1 MIALSDAAD
10 RIMFSD
16 SMDIQIDSSK
26 IVDTKDGL
34 LVKDAIICRAMVLDY
49 NGKKILK
56 SPEALADS
64 MPTMQRMMITDE
76 HPRSRVIID
85 VSEIKGRV
93 LPETV
98 TLNNNVAT
106 GDLLIT
112 DKVLADEIRKGKRD
126 LSPGYYADIIEEPG
140 TFNDEPY
147 QAVQKKVLYDHLAIV
162 KVGRCSRPKCGI
174 LDSVVPDD
182 PETNLK
188 EFVTIPKE
196 IADGIEKDLG
206 KLHEAAAG
214 LSPKDR
220 ELVGRFVEGI
230 NGLLLMI
237 HRMNSLMQE
246 MPKEK
251 HAGMAKIIRS
261 ITKSMVTA
269 QGREEE
275 QQPPANDSAA
285 PIDSHSSITDEI
297 KAKETKETMAE
308 SIVVD
313 GVGYTPE
320 MVKKLVADSAALTE
334 AQKLAEETKKLLDAK
349 EVAFV
354 DQGKALAASE
364 ARIATMQATIDT
376 AEQEKRA
383 PLIKQIMDAT
393 PTLKIE
399 DFKGWDLKRL
409 TDTAASTLE
418 AARLKA
424 KTDGK
429 PVKSIIDDA
438 YAKVGEK

>member
-1 MIALSDAAD
+1 MIPLSDAED
-10 RIMFSD
+10 RVMFAD
-16 SMDIQIDSSK
+16 SMDIQIDSTK
-26 IVDTKDGL
+26 ILDTKDGL

-56 SPEALADS
+56 SPETLADS

-76 HPRSRVIID
+76 HPRSRVIMD
-85 VSEIKGRV
+85 VLEIKGRV

-98 TLNNNVAT
+98 KLNNNVAT

-112 DKVLADEIRKGKRD
+112 DKVLADEIRHGKRD

-147 QAVQKKVLYDHLAIV
+147 QAVQKKVLYDHLAVV
-162 KVGRCSRPKCGI
+162 KAGRCSRPKCGI
-174 LDSVVPDD
+174 LDSAVSDI
-182 PETNLK
+182 PETNMK
-188 EFVTIPKE
+188 EFATIPKE
-196 IADGIEKDLG
+196 IADGIEKDMG

-214 LSPKDR
+214 LQPKDR

-275 QQPPANDSAA
+275 QQPPANNSAA
-285 PIDSHSSITDEI
+285 PKDSHSSITDEI
-297 KAKETKETMAE
+297 KAKETQETMAE

-334 AQKLAEETKKLLDAK
+334 AQKLANETKKLLDAK
-349 EVAFV
+349 EAAFV

-364 ARIATMQATIDT
+364 ARIATLQATIDT

-393 PTLKIE
+393 PTLKTE
-399 DFKGWDLKRL
+399 DFKEWDFKRL

-424 KTDGK
+424 RTDGK